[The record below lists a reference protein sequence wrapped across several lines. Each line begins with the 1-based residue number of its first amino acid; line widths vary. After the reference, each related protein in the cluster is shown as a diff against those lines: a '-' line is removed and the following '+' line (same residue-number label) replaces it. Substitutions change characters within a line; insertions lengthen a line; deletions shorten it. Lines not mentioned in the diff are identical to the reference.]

1 MQFDI
6 NWNLGDFFKGLDKAE
21 KVVIDELRRGLVA
34 AGEALRYDSL
44 DIVPFDKGFN
54 GGLAGTARTSD
65 PKNEP
70 DGVSVEVSY
79 NKDYAVKVHEDMT
92 LNINQTN
99 TASGQKR
106 QQKYL
111 EKPMKEN
118 AEKYGKM
125 VADHLRSALNG

>member
-6 NWNLGDFFKGLDKAE
+6 NWNIDGFLKGLDRAE
-21 KVVIDELRRGLVA
+21 KEVLKELQRAMVA

-70 DGVSVEVSY
+70 DGISVDVTY
-79 NKDYAVKVHEDMT
+79 NKEYAVKVHEDMT
-92 LNINQTN
+92 LNISQKN
-99 TASGQKR
+99 TVGGQKR

-125 VADHLRSALNG
+125 VADHLRNALNG